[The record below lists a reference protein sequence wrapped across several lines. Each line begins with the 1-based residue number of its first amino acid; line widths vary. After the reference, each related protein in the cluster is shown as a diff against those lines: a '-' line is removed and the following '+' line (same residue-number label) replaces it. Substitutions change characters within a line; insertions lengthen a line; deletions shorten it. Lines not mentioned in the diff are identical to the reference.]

1 MTLLSSSL
9 FAGDAE
15 RLQQILAGEHRSSAN
30 KARDAYR
37 HPMET
42 LEFFGLRSD
51 MALIEILPGGGW
63 YAEILAPFMKDSGTY
78 YAAHFSPNSHLD
90 YQPRML
96 RAFQERVASDPENYS
111 GTVITH
117 LYPPTEIDIAP
128 PGSADMALTFRNVH
142 NWMTVGTEKEHFAAF
157 YRALKPGG
165 TLGVVEHRAPQGS
178 SVEFMIATGYVDQ
191 NHVIRLAEQA
201 GFEFVASS
209 EINANP
215 RDSKDYPEG
224 VWTLPPT
231 LQMGEQEKG
240 KYLAVGES
248 DRMTLKF
255 IKPMD

>member
-1 MTLLSSSL
+1 
-9 FAGDAE
+9 
-15 RLQQILAGEHRSSAN
+15 
-30 KARDAYR
+30 
-37 HPMET
+37 
-42 LEFFGLRSD
+42 
-51 MALIEILPGGGW
+51 
-63 YAEILAPFMKDSGTY
+63 
-78 YAAHFSPNSHLD
+78 
-90 YQPRML
+90 
-96 RAFQERVASDPENYS
+96 
-111 GTVITH
+111 
-117 LYPPTEIDIAP
+117 
-128 PGSADMALTFRNVH
+128 MALTFRNVH
-142 NWMTVGTEKEHFAAF
+142 NWRTVGTEKEHFAAF

>member
-1 MTLLSSSL
+1 
-9 FAGDAE
+9 
-15 RLQQILAGEHRSSAN
+15 
-30 KARDAYR
+30 
-37 HPMET
+37 
-42 LEFFGLRSD
+42 
-51 MALIEILPGGGW
+51 
-63 YAEILAPFMKDSGTY
+63 
-78 YAAHFSPNSHLD
+78 
-90 YQPRML
+90 
-96 RAFQERVASDPENYS
+96 
-111 GTVITH
+111 
-117 LYPPTEIDIAP
+117 
-128 PGSADMALTFRNVH
+128 
-142 NWMTVGTEKEHFAAF
+142 MTVGTEKEHFAAF